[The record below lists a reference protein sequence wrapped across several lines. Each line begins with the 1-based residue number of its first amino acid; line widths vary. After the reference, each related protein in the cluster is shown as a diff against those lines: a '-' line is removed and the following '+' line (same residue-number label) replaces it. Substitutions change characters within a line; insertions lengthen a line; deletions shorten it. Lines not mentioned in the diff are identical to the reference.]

1 MSLIQARG
9 LTKRYGQHVTALDG
23 LTLDVEPGI
32 IGLVGANGAGKS
44 TFLKILLGLLEPT
57 SGSASVLDMDVTRQ
71 GPQIRQYVGYLP
83 EHDCL
88 PPDLS
93 ATDFVTHMGRMAGLP
108 AAASRERTAEVLR
121 HVGLYEERYR
131 P

>member
-1 MSLIQARG
+1 MPLIQARA
-9 LTKRYGQHVTALDG
+9 LTHRYPGNILALDN

-44 TFLKILLGLLEPT
+44 TFLKILLGLVKPT
-57 SGSASVLDMDVTRQ
+57 SGDVSVLDLDVRTDGTR
-71 GPQIRQYVGYLP
+71 IRALVGYLP

-93 ATDFVTHMGRMAGLP
+93 ATEFVTHMGRISG
-108 AAASRERTAEVLR
+108 
-121 HVGLYEERYR
+121 
-131 P
+131 

>member
-1 MSLIQARG
+1 MPLIAARG
-9 LTKRYGQHVTALDG
+9 LTKRYSGGVTALDG

-44 TFLKILLGLLEPT
+44 TLLKILLGLIKPT
-57 SGSASVLDMDVTRQ
+57 SGSVSVMDMDVVTQ
-71 GPQIRQYVGYLP
+71 GSQIRQFVGYLP

-93 ATDFVTHMGRMAGLP
+93 ATDFVTPHGPHGGASGRCVA
-108 AAASRERTAEVLR
+108 
-121 HVGLYEERYR
+121 
-131 P
+131 